1 MADFVKFRT
10 AINGFNR
17 SDVSNFIE
25 TSAQEHETALEQTQ
39 QQLTETTKQLNE
51 AVQQLDASNHQL
63 AEAQK
68 TENALRRE
76 LDEAKKALDEAK
88 KALDEQTTMS
98 NELLQQ
104 LDETETALKATQTAL
119 EEAMEPEEE
128 AAEAAEDV
136 PEAQP
141 DYPAMELEAYRRA
154 EAMERLSA
162 ERSAKLRSELNDLLD
177 QVSSRYEQTGT
188 EIQALTEDI
197 RTNLQRLMESMSDL
211 DVIFDETSA
220 KFDTMDTDT
229 LDKEA

>member
-25 TSAQEHETALEQTQ
+25 TSAQAHETALEQAQ

-76 LDEAKKALDEAK
+76 LDEAKKALDESK

-104 LDETETALKATQTAL
+104 LDETETALKATQSAL

-128 AAEAAEDV
+128 TAQTT
-136 PEAQP
+136 EAQP

-220 KFDTMDTDT
+220 KFDTMDADELDT
-229 LDKEA
+229 

>member
-25 TSAQEHETALEQTQ
+25 TSAQEHETALEQAQ

-51 AVQQLDASNHQL
+51 AVQKLDASNHQL

-76 LDEAKKALDEAK
+76 LDEAKKALDESK

-104 LDETETALKATQTAL
+104 LDETETALKATQSAL
-119 EEAMEPEEE
+119 EEAMEPETVSEPDETTEE
-128 AAEAAEDV
+128 
-136 PEAQP
+136 PQP

-220 KFDTMDTDT
+220 KFDTMDADT
-229 LDKEA
+229 LDEEA

>member
-10 AINGFNR
+10 AINGFHR
-17 SDVSNFIE
+17 ADVTNFIE
-25 TSAQEHETALEQTQ
+25 ASAREHQTALEQAQ
-39 QQLTETTKQLNE
+39 QQLEETTRQLNE
-51 AVQQLDASNHQL
+51 AMQQLDAANRQL
-63 AEAQK
+63 EEQQKAED
-68 TENALRRE
+68 TLRQE
-76 LDEAKKALDEAK
+76 LEESK
-88 KALDEQTTMS
+88 KALDEQTAMS

-119 EEAMEPEEE
+119 EEAMTPEPEP
-128 AAEAAEDV
+128 AEA

-141 DYPAMELEAYRRA
+141 DYTTLELEAYRRA

-162 ERSAKLRSELNDLLD
+162 ERSAKLRTELNGLLD

-197 RTNLQRLMESMSDL
+197 RTNLQRLMESMCDL

-220 KFDTMDTDT
+220 KFDTMDVNELETE
-229 LDKEA
+229 EA